1 VDPVRLE
8 ILWERLR
15 LVTEEAAWA
24 IKTTSFSS
32 VVTEAFDFG
41 CLLFDIEGRM
51 IAQNSD
57 IAGKIGCW
65 HTIIPEIQRL
75 FGDDIAPG
83 DVFLTNDPWTSEGH
97 LYDCS
102 VVKPVFYNDRLIAF
116 ADCTAHV
123 SDIGGSVSNAGRDVY
138 EEGLFI
144 PVVRAVQAGREDAQ
158 VFRWLAANFR
168 RPEQSLGD
176 IRGLIAGVT
185 TCDARLVQFMA
196 ANDLA
201 DLNDLSEQILTR
213 TESALRSAISER
225 IPEGD
230 YFYSITSDGY
240 SEPVTIAAT
249 IRREGDGLVVDFTG
263 TSPEQPMGINSVFNV
278 TYAWVTYAVKAAL
291 SPSLP
296 NNHGSFAPI
305 EVRAPEGTIVN
316 PTRGAPVR
324 MKASTSH
331 LVSSV
336 VLGALCKT
344 GRLPAIAEAGSPVW
358 LLRFSG
364 ITSAGVK
371 FADTMMINGGVG
383 AIDGKDG
390 LAAVAFPSNAA
401 GTPIEVIEESL
412 PIRVLRRALIPD
424 SGGDGKY
431 RGGLGQ
437 EFTFEVLP
445 QQLLRILIQAERI
458 NHAPR
463 GVDGGHDGSTGKV
476 LIDGRE
482 VSAKSQ
488 FVLEAGSVVQLL
500 LPGGGGLGDPSERPT
515 ELAEADYWNAFPE
528 EVVAGPTGGAASAS
542 V

>member
-1 VDPVRLE
+1 MDPVRLE

-15 LVTEEAAWA
+15 LVVEEAAWA

-41 CLLFDIEGRM
+41 CLLFDVHARM

-65 HTIIPEIQRL
+65 HTIVPEIRRL
-75 FGDDIAPG
+75 YGDDIAPG
-83 DVFLTNDPWTSEGH
+83 DIFLTNDPWISEGH

-102 VVKPVFYNDRLIAF
+102 VVKPVFYNGQLVAF

-123 SDIGGSVSNAGRDVY
+123 SDIGGSVSNAGRDVQ

-144 PVVRAVQAGREDAQ
+144 PLVRVVAAGKEDQQ
-158 VFRWLAANFR
+158 VIRWLSANFR

-176 IRGLIAGVT
+176 IRGLIAGVK
-185 TCDARLVQFMA
+185 TCDARLIDFMES
-196 ANDLA
+196 NGLTDLEA
-201 DLNDLSEQILTR
+201 LSEEILTR
-213 TESALRSAISER
+213 TESALRSAIREQ

-230 YFYSITSDGY
+230 YSYSITSDGY
-240 SEPVTIAAT
+240 SEPVTIAVT
-249 IRREGDGLVVDFTG
+249 IRRDGDGLVVDFSG
-263 TSPEQPMGINSVFNV
+263 TSAEQPMGINSVLNV

-291 SPSLP
+291 SPALP

-305 EVRAPEGTIVN
+305 DIRAPEGTIVN
-316 PTRGAPVR
+316 PRRGAPVR

-336 VLGALCKT
+336 VLGALSKT
-344 GRLPAIAEAGSPVW
+344 GQLPPIAESGSPVW

-364 ITSAGVK
+364 ITSAGVQI
-371 FADTMMINGGVG
+371 ADTMMLNGGVG
-383 AIDGKDG
+383 AIQGQDG

-401 GTPIEVIEESL
+401 GTPVEVIEESL
-412 PIRVLRRALIPD
+412 PIRVLRRALIPG
-424 SGGDGKY
+424 SGGDGEF

-437 EFTFEVLP
+437 EFSFEVLP

-458 NHAPR
+458 RHAPR
-463 GVDGGHDGSTGKV
+463 GVGGGSDGSTGKV

-482 VSAKSQ
+482 VPAKSQ
-488 FVLEAGSVVQLL
+488 FTLEAGSIVQLF
-500 LPGGGGLGDPSERPT
+500 LPGGGGVGDPSARSA
-515 ELAEADYWNAFPE
+515 ELAADDYWNSFPQ
-528 EVVAGPTGGAASAS
+528 EVDVSTTLEAARG
-542 V
+542 